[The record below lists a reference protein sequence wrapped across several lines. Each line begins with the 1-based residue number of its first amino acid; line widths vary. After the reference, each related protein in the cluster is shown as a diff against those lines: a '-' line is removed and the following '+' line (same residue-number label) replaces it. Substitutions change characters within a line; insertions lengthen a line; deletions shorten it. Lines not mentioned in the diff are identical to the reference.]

1 MSKGATTQTAE
12 VPDYLQDLY
21 TEASRK
27 GLAAAD
33 IPFQPYTG
41 EMVAGL
47 TPDQQRVLERTR
59 GMFDESMSLDPRA
72 EISNLI
78 AQGSPNVQSASLLDN
93 LANYQSNLEG
103 AVIDPFLADI
113 DRRRDILTE
122 QAQDRAIRAGA
133 FGGSRSGIIESEAT
147 RPLDEATA
155 STIAGLRLKGFQEAA
170 KLADADAK
178 RRQQAFLLE
187 PQLDLKQMGLQAN
200 LLTGQLGDQ
209 YRNLGLLSSL
219 GQQQQRLDQARLQ
232 AQRAEFER
240 ELGFPAYQLGLL
252 QAASGQ
258 ISPAVI
264 GQRQQKETGL
274 GDILATGAGL
284 AAAAFTG
291 GMVNPSTLGVGST
304 ATFTPPPVASSPTS
318 TSPAFTSLLA
328 GY

>member
-1 MSKGATTQTAE
+1 MSKGATTTTQE
-12 VPDYLQDLY
+12 VPEYLQDLY
-21 TEASRK
+21 TEASRR
-27 GLAAAD
+27 GLEAAE

-47 TPDQQRVLERTR
+47 TPDQQRVFERTR
-59 GMFDESMSLDPRA
+59 GIFDESMSLDPRA
-72 EISNLI
+72 GISNLI
-78 AQGSPNVQSASLLDN
+78 AQGSPNIQAASLLDN
-93 LANYQSNLEG
+93 FSNYQSNLEE
-103 AVIDPFLADI
+103 AAINPFLADI
-113 DRRRDILTE
+113 DRRRDILTS

-200 LLTGQLGDQ
+200 LLRGQLGDQ
-209 YRNLGLLSSL
+209 YRNIGLLSGIG
-219 GQQQQRLDQARLQ
+219 GQQQALEQARLQ
-232 AQRAEFER
+232 AQRAEFDR

-252 QAASGQ
+252 NTAAGG

-274 GDILATGAGL
+274 GDILGTGAGL
-284 AAAAFTG
+284 AAAYFTG
-291 GMVNPSTLGVGST
+291 G
-304 ATFTPPPVASSPTS
+304 
-318 TSPAFTSLLA
+318 LA
-328 GY
+328 GGPPKKT

>member
-1 MSKGATTQTAE
+1 MSAGKSKTSERAV

-21 TEASRK
+21 TKVSET
-27 GLAAAD
+27 GMQDLD
-33 IPFQPYTG
+33 FTPYTG
-41 EMVAGL
+41 SMVAGL

-72 EISNLI
+72 GISNLI

-113 DRRRDILTE
+113 DRRRDILTNR
-122 QAQDRAIRAGA
+122 AQDRAIRAGA

-200 LLTGQLGDQ
+200 LLRGQLGDQ

-219 GQQQQRLDQARLQ
+219 GQQQQRLDQAQL
-232 AQRAEFER
+232 AADRAEFDR
-240 ELGFPAYQLGLL
+240 RINDPFRQLQFLGSAIQP
-252 QAASGQ
+252 

-264 GQRQQKETGL
+264 GR
-274 GDILATGAGL
+274 DIRDKSFSINAEDIAK
-284 AAAAFTG
+284 AFTG
-291 GMVNPSTLGVGST
+291 IGGLGMGSGGLGGGG
-304 ATFTPPPVASSPTS
+304 AGG
-318 TSPAFTSLLA
+318 SLLNTA
-328 GY
+328 SGYFTGGANDPLFGGGLFG

>member
-1 MSKGATTQTAE
+1 MSATKGKTTQRAA

-21 TEASRK
+21 TKVSET
-27 GLAAAD
+27 GMQDLD
-33 IPFQPYTG
+33 FTPYTG
-41 EMVAGL
+41 SMVAGL

-72 EISNLI
+72 GISNLI

-113 DRRRDILTE
+113 DRRRDILTNR
-122 QAQDRAIRAGA
+122 AKDRAIRAGA
-133 FGGSRSGIIESEAT
+133 FGGSRSEIIESEAT

-155 STIAGLRLKGFQEAA
+155 STIAGLRLKGFQDAA

-200 LLTGQLGDQ
+200 LLRGQLGDQ

-219 GQQQQRLDQARLQ
+219 GQQQQRLDQAQL
-232 AQRAEFER
+232 AADRAEFDR
-240 ELGFPAYQLGLL
+240 RINDPFRQLQFLGSAINPISPTVIGRDSRFKQYGFDLGDTEEAGAGLT
-252 QAASGQ
+252 AASGFL
-258 ISPAVI
+258 
-264 GQRQQKETGL
+264 KGL
-274 GDILATGAGL
+274 
-284 AAAAFTG
+284 FT
-291 GMVNPSTLGVGST
+291 
-304 ATFTPPPVASSPTS
+304 
-318 TSPAFTSLLA
+318 
-328 GY
+328 

>member
-1 MSKGATTQTAE
+1 MSATKGKTTQRAA

-21 TEASRK
+21 TKVSET
-27 GLAAAD
+27 GMQDLD
-33 IPFQPYTG
+33 FTPYTG
-41 EMVAGL
+41 SMVAGL

-72 EISNLI
+72 GISNLI

-113 DRRRDILTE
+113 DRRRDILTNR
-122 QAQDRAIRAGA
+122 AKDRAIRAGA

-155 STIAGLRLKGFQEAA
+155 STIAGLRLKGFQDAA

-219 GQQQQRLDQARLQ
+219 GQQQQRLDQAQL
-232 AQRAEFER
+232 AADRAEFDR
-240 ELGFPAYQLGLL
+240 RINDPFRQLQFLGSAINPISPTVIGRDSRFKQYGFDLGDTEEAGAGLT
-252 QAASGQ
+252 AASGFL
-258 ISPAVI
+258 
-264 GQRQQKETGL
+264 KGL
-274 GDILATGAGL
+274 
-284 AAAAFTG
+284 FT
-291 GMVNPSTLGVGST
+291 
-304 ATFTPPPVASSPTS
+304 
-318 TSPAFTSLLA
+318 
-328 GY
+328 

>member
-1 MSKGATTQTAE
+1 MSATKGKTTQRAV
-12 VPDYLQDLY
+12 VPDYLEDPYMKLSDLGMQDLDF
-21 TEASRK
+21 T
-27 GLAAAD
+27 
-33 IPFQPYTG
+33 PYTG
-41 EMVAGL
+41 SMVAGL

-72 EISNLI
+72 GISNLI
-78 AQGSPNVQSASLLDN
+78 AEGSPNVQSASLLDN

-103 AVIDPFLADI
+103 DVIDSFLADI
-113 DRRRDILTE
+113 DRRRDILTS

-200 LLTGQLGDQ
+200 LLRGQLGDQ

-219 GQQQQRLDQARLQ
+219 GQQQQRLDQAQL
-232 AQRAEFER
+232 AADRAEFDR
-240 ELGFPAYQLGLL
+240 RINNPFRQLQFLGSAIQP
-252 QAASGQ
+252 

-264 GQRQQKETGL
+264 GR
-274 GDILATGAGL
+274 DIRDKSFSINAEDVAK
-284 AAAAFTG
+284 AFTG
-291 GMVNPSTLGVGST
+291 IGGLGMGGGG
-304 ATFTPPPVASSPTS
+304 AGGGGAGG
-318 TSPAFTSLLA
+318 SLLNTA
-328 GY
+328 SGYFTGGANDPIFGGGLFG

>member
-12 VPDYLQDLY
+12 VPDYLKDLY
-21 TEASRK
+21 TEASTR
-27 GLAAAD
+27 GLEASSMG
-33 IPFQPYTG
+33 FQPYTG

-59 GMFDESMSLDPRA
+59 GMFGESMSLDPRVG
-72 EISNLI
+72 ISNLI

-122 QAQDRAIRAGA
+122 RAQDRAIKAGA

-200 LLTGQLGDQ
+200 LLRGQLGDQ

-219 GQQQQRLDQARLQ
+219 GQQQQALEQARLQ
-232 AQRAEFER
+232 AQRGEFER
-240 ELGFPAYQLGLL
+240 ELDFPLRQLGIL

-264 GQRQQKETGL
+264 SQRTKKETGL
-274 GDILATGAGL
+274 GDILATGASLFG
-284 AAAAFTG
+284 AAAMGGAF
-291 GMVNPSTLGVGST
+291 
-304 ATFTPPPVASSPTS
+304 SPKK
-318 TSPAFTSLLA
+318 
-328 GY
+328 

>member
-1 MSKGATTQTAE
+1 MSATKGKTTQRAA

-21 TEASRK
+21 TKVSET
-27 GLAAAD
+27 GMQDLD
-33 IPFQPYTG
+33 FTPYTG
-41 EMVAGL
+41 SMVAGL

-72 EISNLI
+72 GISNLI

-113 DRRRDILTE
+113 DRRRDILTNR
-122 QAQDRAIRAGA
+122 AKDRAIRAGA
-133 FGGSRSGIIESEAT
+133 FGGSRSEIIESEAT

-155 STIAGLRLKGFQEAA
+155 STIAGLRLKGFQDAA

-219 GQQQQRLDQARLQ
+219 GQQQQRLDQAQL
-232 AQRAEFER
+232 AADRAEFDR
-240 ELGFPAYQLGLL
+240 RINDPFRQLQFLGSAINPISPTVIGRDSRFKQYGFDLGDTEEAGAGLT
-252 QAASGQ
+252 AASGFL
-258 ISPAVI
+258 
-264 GQRQQKETGL
+264 KGL
-274 GDILATGAGL
+274 
-284 AAAAFTG
+284 FT
-291 GMVNPSTLGVGST
+291 
-304 ATFTPPPVASSPTS
+304 
-318 TSPAFTSLLA
+318 
-328 GY
+328 

>member
-1 MSKGATTQTAE
+1 MSATKGKTTQRAV
-12 VPDYLQDLY
+12 VPDYLEDPYMKLSDLGMQDLDF
-21 TEASRK
+21 T
-27 GLAAAD
+27 
-33 IPFQPYTG
+33 PYTG
-41 EMVAGL
+41 SMVAGL

-72 EISNLI
+72 GISNLI

-113 DRRRDILTE
+113 DRRRDILRS
-122 QAQDRAIRAGA
+122 QAQDRAIRSGA
-133 FGGSRSGIIESEAT
+133 FSGSRSGIIESEAT

-200 LLTGQLGDQ
+200 LLRGQLGDQ

-219 GQQQQRLDQARLQ
+219 GQQQQRLNQ
-232 AQRAEFER
+232 AQLAADRAEFDR
-240 ELGFPAYQLGLL
+240 RINDPFRQLQFLGSAIQP
-252 QAASGQ
+252 
-258 ISPAVI
+258 ISPMVI
-264 GQRQQKETGL
+264 GR
-274 GDILATGAGL
+274 DIRDKSFSINAEDIAK
-284 AAAAFTG
+284 AFTG
-291 GMVNPSTLGVGST
+291 IGGLGMGSGGGG
-304 ATFTPPPVASSPTS
+304 AGG
-318 TSPAFTSLLA
+318 SLLNTA
-328 GY
+328 SGYFTGGANDPIFGGGLFG

>member
-1 MSKGATTQTAE
+1 MSATKGKTTQRAV

-21 TEASRK
+21 TKVSET
-27 GLAAAD
+27 GMQDLD
-33 IPFQPYTG
+33 FTPYTG
-41 EMVAGL
+41 SMVAGL

-72 EISNLI
+72 GISNLI

-113 DRRRDILTE
+113 DRRRDILTNR
-122 QAQDRAIRAGA
+122 AKDRAIRAGA
-133 FGGSRSGIIESEAT
+133 FGGSRSEIIESEAT

-155 STIAGLRLKGFQEAA
+155 STIAGLRLKGFQDAA

-219 GQQQQRLDQARLQ
+219 GQQQQRLDQAQL
-232 AQRAEFER
+232 AADRAEFDR
-240 ELGFPAYQLGLL
+240 RINDPFRQLQFLGSAINPISPTVIGRDSRFKQYGFDLGDTEEAGAGLT
-252 QAASGQ
+252 AASGFL
-258 ISPAVI
+258 
-264 GQRQQKETGL
+264 KGL
-274 GDILATGAGL
+274 
-284 AAAAFTG
+284 FT
-291 GMVNPSTLGVGST
+291 
-304 ATFTPPPVASSPTS
+304 
-318 TSPAFTSLLA
+318 
-328 GY
+328 

>member
-1 MSKGATTQTAE
+1 MSVTKGKTTQRAV
-12 VPDYLQDLY
+12 VPDYLEDPYMKLSDLGMQDLDF
-21 TEASRK
+21 T
-27 GLAAAD
+27 
-33 IPFQPYTG
+33 PYTG
-41 EMVAGL
+41 SMVAGL
-47 TPDQQRVLERTR
+47 TPDQRRVLERTK

-72 EISNLI
+72 GISNLI

-200 LLTGQLGDQ
+200 LLRGQLGDQ

-219 GQQQQRLDQARLQ
+219 GQQQQRLDQAQL
-232 AQRAEFER
+232 AADRAEFDR
-240 ELGFPAYQLGLL
+240 RINNPFRQIQFLGSAIQP
-252 QAASGQ
+252 

-264 GQRQQKETGL
+264 GR
-274 GDILATGAGL
+274 DIRDKSFSINAEDIAK
-284 AAAAFTG
+284 AFTG
-291 GMVNPSTLGVGST
+291 IGGLGMGSGGLGGGG
-304 ATFTPPPVASSPTS
+304 AGG
-318 TSPAFTSLLA
+318 SLLNTA
-328 GY
+328 SGYFTGGANDPLFGGGLFG

>member
-1 MSKGATTQTAE
+1 MSATKGKTTQRAA

-21 TEASRK
+21 TKVSET
-27 GLAAAD
+27 GMQDLD
-33 IPFQPYTG
+33 FTPYTG
-41 EMVAGL
+41 SMVAGL

-72 EISNLI
+72 GISNLI

-113 DRRRDILTE
+113 DRRRDILTNR
-122 QAQDRAIRAGA
+122 AQDRAIRAGA
-133 FGGSRSGIIESEAT
+133 FGGSRSEIIESEAT

-155 STIAGLRLKGFQEAA
+155 STIAGLRLKGFQDAA

-219 GQQQQRLDQARLQ
+219 GQQQQRLDQAQL
-232 AQRAEFER
+232 AADRAEFDR
-240 ELGFPAYQLGLL
+240 RINDPFRQLQFLGSAINPISPTVIGRDSRFKQYGFDLGDTEEAGAGLT
-252 QAASGQ
+252 AASGFL
-258 ISPAVI
+258 
-264 GQRQQKETGL
+264 KGL
-274 GDILATGAGL
+274 
-284 AAAAFTG
+284 FT
-291 GMVNPSTLGVGST
+291 
-304 ATFTPPPVASSPTS
+304 
-318 TSPAFTSLLA
+318 
-328 GY
+328 